1 MSKYKAVI
9 SDLDGT
15 LLTSNR
21 VVSEFSKEII
31 NKIMD
36 KGIKFYIATGRVY
49 PNTKEIMES
58 IGIEV
63 PLITSNGSRVNDKD
77 GTLLYSNPIEK
88 KFINDICEIDYKKHG
103 EEIFLNAYIDDEWIV
118 SGHLPEKA
126 EIKLEEWN
134 LDYPVIMPLNEIA
147 TKEISKFFYIGE
159 HEGLLKLE
167 RELLDITNGE
177 LNVVF
182 VSPDCLEV
190 FNLKSNKANA
200 IRFIL
205 EREGI
210 EMSEAV
216 AFGDGFNDY
225 EMLQEVGKG
234 YVMGNAFYRLSEAL
248 PDNEVIGTC
257 DEDAEAKKL
266 VELFL

>member
-15 LLTSNR
+15 LLTSDKI
-21 VVSEFSKEII
+21 VSEFSKEII
-31 NKIMD
+31 NKVIN

-58 IGIEV
+58 IGINV
-63 PLITSNGSRVNDKD
+63 PLITSNGSRINDKD
-77 GTLLYSNPIEK
+77 GTLLYSNPIDEK
-88 KFINDICEIDYKKHG
+88 YIRDICNVDYNKYD
-103 EEIFLNAYIDDEWIV
+103 EEISFNAYIDDEWIV
-118 SGHLPEKA
+118 ANFLSKKFKEK
-126 EIKLEEWN
+126 IDEWN
-134 LDYPVIMPLNEIA
+134 LEYPRVLSLEEIM
-147 TKEISKFFYIGE
+147 KKQISKFFYIGE
-159 HEGLLKLE
+159 HDVLLKLE
-167 RELLDITNGE
+167 RDLLDVTNGE

-190 FNLKSNKANA
+190 FNLESNKANA
-200 IRFIL
+200 VKVIL
-205 EREGI
+205 ERDGI
-210 EMSEAV
+210 DMSEAV

-225 EMLQEVGKG
+225 EMLKEVGKG
-234 YVMGNAFYRLSEAL
+234 YIMGNAFYRLVESL
-248 PDNEVIGTC
+248 PQNEVIGTC

>member
-1 MSKYKAVI
+1 M
-9 SDLDGT
+9 
-15 LLTSNR
+15 
-21 VVSEFSKEII
+21 
-31 NKIMD
+31 
-36 KGIKFYIATGRVY
+36 
-49 PNTKEIMES
+49 
-58 IGIEV
+58 
-63 PLITSNGSRVNDKD
+63 
-77 GTLLYSNPIEK
+77 
-88 KFINDICEIDYKKHG
+88 
-103 EEIFLNAYIDDEWIV
+103 
-118 SGHLPEKA
+118 
-126 EIKLEEWN
+126 
-134 LDYPVIMPLNEIA
+134 IMPLNEIA

-159 HEGLLKLE
+159 HENLLKLE
-167 RELLDITNGE
+167 WEFLDVSNGV
-177 LNVVF
+177 LIFFF
-182 VSPDCLEV
+182 VLPDCLEV

-225 EMLQEVGKG
+225 EMVQEVGKG
-234 YVMGNAFYRLSEAL
+234 YVIGNEFYRLSEAL

>member
-1 MSKYKAVI
+1 M
-9 SDLDGT
+9 
-15 LLTSNR
+15 
-21 VVSEFSKEII
+21 
-31 NKIMD
+31 
-36 KGIKFYIATGRVY
+36 
-49 PNTKEIMES
+49 
-58 IGIEV
+58 
-63 PLITSNGSRVNDKD
+63 
-77 GTLLYSNPIEK
+77 
-88 KFINDICEIDYKKHG
+88 
-103 EEIFLNAYIDDEWIV
+103 
-118 SGHLPEKA
+118 
-126 EIKLEEWN
+126 
-134 LDYPVIMPLNEIA
+134 IMPLNEIA

-159 HEGLLKLE
+159 HENLLKLE
-167 RELLDITNGE
+167 RELLDVSNGE

>member
-1 MSKYKAVI
+1 M
-9 SDLDGT
+9 
-15 LLTSNR
+15 
-21 VVSEFSKEII
+21 
-31 NKIMD
+31 
-36 KGIKFYIATGRVY
+36 
-49 PNTKEIMES
+49 
-58 IGIEV
+58 
-63 PLITSNGSRVNDKD
+63 
-77 GTLLYSNPIEK
+77 
-88 KFINDICEIDYKKHG
+88 
-103 EEIFLNAYIDDEWIV
+103 
-118 SGHLPEKA
+118 
-126 EIKLEEWN
+126 
-134 LDYPVIMPLNEIA
+134 IMPLNEIA

-159 HEGLLKLE
+159 HENLLKLE
-167 RELLDITNGE
+167 RELLDVSNGE

-234 YVMGNAFYRLSEAL
+234 YVMGMHFI
-248 PDNEVIGTC
+248 D
-257 DEDAEAKKL
+257 
-266 VELFL
+266 FLRHSQIMK

>member
-1 MSKYKAVI
+1 M
-9 SDLDGT
+9 
-15 LLTSNR
+15 
-21 VVSEFSKEII
+21 
-31 NKIMD
+31 
-36 KGIKFYIATGRVY
+36 
-49 PNTKEIMES
+49 
-58 IGIEV
+58 
-63 PLITSNGSRVNDKD
+63 
-77 GTLLYSNPIEK
+77 
-88 KFINDICEIDYKKHG
+88 
-103 EEIFLNAYIDDEWIV
+103 
-118 SGHLPEKA
+118 
-126 EIKLEEWN
+126 
-134 LDYPVIMPLNEIA
+134 
-147 TKEISKFFYIGE
+147 
-159 HEGLLKLE
+159 
-167 RELLDITNGE
+167 
-177 LNVVF
+177 
-182 VSPDCLEV
+182 
-190 FNLKSNKANA
+190 KSNKANA